1 MVLAVFFAMS
11 LASCSSSG
19 ASDSNDT
26 QEQQATTELNVVDAM
41 FVQMMLPHHEQAIV
55 MADMAL
61 EPSRG
66 AGSDV
71 VELARQ
77 IKEVQEA
84 EILVLTGLLAM
95 VGDSLDGHMHE
106 MKGMLSGE
114 ELAELGS
121 LQGTD
126 FDKKWLEGMIAHHEG
141 AIEMAEDVLRD
152 GSNERVRMLAKEVE
166 AAQRAEIDIMKS
178 LVE

>member
-1 MVLAVFFAMS
+1 MVFAILLAMS
-11 LASCSSSG
+11 LTSCSSSG
-19 ASDSNDT
+19 AFDSNDS
-26 QEQQATTELNVVDAM
+26 QEQDSTTELNVVDAM

-55 MADMAL
+55 MANMAL
-61 EPSRG
+61 ESSRG
-66 AGSDV
+66 AGNDV
-71 VELARQ
+71 AVLARQ

-84 EILVLTGLLAM
+84 EILVLTELLAM

-106 MKGMLSGE
+106 MKGMLSEE

-126 FDKKWLEGMIAHHEG
+126 FDRKWLEGMIAHHEG
-141 AIEMAEDVLRD
+141 AIEMAENVIRD

-166 AAQRAEIDIMKS
+166 SAQRAEIDVMKS
-178 LVE
+178 LVG